1 VHLTQVAVAAAV
13 TLSITGVSYAAL
25 NSKALEDS
33 ARKVAAQA
41 TCRTV
46 DSAIVAYTGEH
57 GTAPQSVRDL
67 VAYVDG
73 DLGAYRIRQGRA
85 AGPGC

>member
-1 VHLTQVAVAAAV
+1 
-13 TLSITGVSYAAL
+13 L

-46 DSAIVAYTGEH
+46 DSAIIAYAGEH
-57 GTAPQSVRDL
+57 GTAPKHVRDL
-67 VAYVDG
+67 ISYVDG
-73 DLGAYRIRQGRA
+73 DLSAYRIVHGRA